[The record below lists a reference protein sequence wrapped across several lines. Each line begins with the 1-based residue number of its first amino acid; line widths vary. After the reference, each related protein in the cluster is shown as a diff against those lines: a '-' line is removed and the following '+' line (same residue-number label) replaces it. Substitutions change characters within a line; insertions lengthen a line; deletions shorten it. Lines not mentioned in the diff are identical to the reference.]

1 MSADD
6 EKDTPDPAA
15 PSDAP
20 DADEDAPSPAEL
32 SSHDDILAY
41 LSQKY
46 PEANELFQRFTTSLE
61 GISKLPELKMRA
73 AKLGETLEALPVE
86 EASWWL
92 DQLVRGAIWGHEPE
106 YDAMLACGYWL
117 IQKRREDDYGL
128 FERLFRQAHKTDRQV
143 VMSLLRDPPPHKALP
158 KGKRL
163 PEPRLQLDRDVS
175 VGERRQM
182 ARRAK
187 RKMIDQLLLDPNPQE
202 VSQILRNPVL
212 RQSDVLQVAARRPN
226 TPDILFE
233 IIQII
238 RWYKR
243 NKVREA
249 LVMNP
254 YNSTGQ
260 SLRLLPTLGIQTLR
274 SVKNSRHIHPAVI
287 ETAELLVE
295 LREQRTAPWKV

>member
-1 MSADD
+1 MSAED
-6 EKDTPDPAA
+6 EEPT
-15 PSDAP
+15 
-20 DADEDAPSPAEL
+20 DADNSETALDAQHAPPGEL
-32 SSHDDILAY
+32 SSHEDILAY
-41 LSQKY
+41 LAEKN
-46 PEANELFQRFTTSLE
+46 PEANELFQRFTASLHT
-61 GISKLPELKMRA
+61 IQSLPELRMRA
-73 AKLGETLEALPVE
+73 AKLGETLESLPVE

-117 IQKRREDDYGL
+117 IQKRQEDDYNL
-128 FERLFRQAHKTDRQV
+128 FERLYKQAYENGREV
-143 VMSLLRDPPPHKALP
+143 VLSLLRDPPPHQALP
-158 KGKRL
+158 EGKRL
-163 PEPRLQLDRDVS
+163 PEPRLQIDREVS

-182 ARRAK
+182 ARKAK
-187 RKMIDQLLLDPNPQE
+187 RKMIDQLLLDPNPLV
-202 VSQILRNPVL
+202 VSQVLRNPVV
-212 RQSDVLQVAARRPN
+212 RESDVLQIASRRPN

-274 SVKNSRHIHPAVI
+274 AVRNSRHIHPAVI

>member
-1 MSADD
+1 MSA
-6 EKDTPDPAA
+6 E
-15 PSDAP
+15 
-20 DADEDAPSPAEL
+20 DEDRKSEDSTDTLSATEDDQPAPGEL

-41 LSQKY
+41 LADKN
-46 PEANELFQRFTTSLE
+46 PGANALFQRFKASLHTI
-61 GISKLPELKMRA
+61 GSLPELKMRA
-73 AKLGETLEALPVE
+73 AKLGETLEALPVD

-106 YDAMLACGYWL
+106 YDAMLACGFWL
-117 IQKRREDDYGL
+117 IQKRQEDDYSL
-128 FERLFRQAHKTDRQV
+128 FERLYRQAHKAGREV
-143 VMSLLRDPPPHKALP
+143 VLSLLRDPPPHQALP
-158 KGKRL
+158 EGRRL
-163 PEPRLQLDRDVS
+163 PEPRLQLDREVS

-182 ARRAK
+182 ARSAK
-187 RKMIDQLLLDPNPQE
+187 RKMIDQLLLDPNPLV
-202 VSQILRNPVL
+202 VSQVLRNPVV
-212 RQSDVLQVAARRPN
+212 RESDVLQIASRRPN
-226 TPDILFE
+226 TPEILFE
-233 IIQII
+233 VIQII

-274 SVKNSRHIHPAVI
+274 SVRNSRHIHPAVI
-287 ETAELLVE
+287 ETAGLLVE

>member
-1 MSADD
+1 MSTEE
-6 EKDTPDPAA
+6 EKPETGQD
-15 PSDAP
+15 SDAP
-20 DADEDAPSPAEL
+20 TAASTDIQRERVEL
-32 SSHDDILAY
+32 NSHDDILAY
-41 LSQKY
+41 LLDTN
-46 PEANELFQRFTTSLE
+46 PEANELYTRFKRSLDA
-61 GISKLPELKMRA
+61 ISTLPELRMRA
-73 AKLGETLEALPVE
+73 AKLGETLEELPVE

-92 DQLVRGAIWGHEPE
+92 DQLIRGAIWGHEPE
-106 YDAMLACGYWL
+106 YDAMLACGFWL
-117 IQKRREDDYGL
+117 IMKRQEDDYNL
-128 FERLFRQAHKTDRQV
+128 FERLFRQAHKTDRKV
-143 VMSLLRDPPPHKALP
+143 VLSLLRDPPPHKALP
-158 KGKRL
+158 EGKRL
-163 PEPRLQLDRDVS
+163 PEPRLQLDREVS

-187 RKMIDQLLLDPNPQE
+187 RKMIDQLLLDPNPLV
-202 VSQILRNPVL
+202 VSQVLRNPVV
-212 RQSDVLQVAARRPN
+212 RESDVLQVASRRPN
-226 TPDILFE
+226 TPEILFE

-274 SVKNSRHIHPAVI
+274 SVKNSRHIHPAII

>member
-6 EKDTPDPAA
+6 EQLAPQEEGDSEADSADDT
-15 PSDAP
+15 
-20 DADEDAPSPAEL
+20 SPRPL
-32 SSHDDILAY
+32 QSHEDILAY
-41 LSQKY
+41 LAEKN
-46 PEANELFQRFTTSLE
+46 PEANELFSRFKKSLNS
-61 GISKLPELKMRA
+61 ISTLPELRMRA
-73 AKLGETLEALPVE
+73 AKLGETLEELPVE

-128 FERLFRQAHKTDRQV
+128 FERLYKQAHETGREV
-143 VMSLLRDPPPHKALP
+143 VLSLLRDPPPHQALP
-158 KGKRL
+158 EGKRL
-163 PEPRLQLDRDVS
+163 PEPRLQIGREVS

-182 ARRAK
+182 ARKVK
-187 RKMIDQLLLDPNPQE
+187 RKMIDQLLLDPNPLV
-202 VSQILRNPVL
+202 VSQVLRNPNV
-212 RQSDVLQVAARRPN
+212 RESDVLQVASRRPN

-233 IIQII
+233 IIQIM

-243 NKVREA
+243 NRVREA

-260 SLRLLPTLGIQTLR
+260 SLRLLPTLGIQVLR

-295 LREQRTAPWKV
+295 LREKRTAPWKV